1 MSPLIQ
7 VEAQIA
13 EMSSSLMASAAI
25 CGGILHNCRHTGS
38 CLQGSLNQHGPPPA
52 QPVSQHQDASLAN
65 CLSGVNPAEISTSY
79 TFQDFCES

>member
-38 CLQGSLNQHGPPPA
+38 CLQGSLNQHGPSPDQA
-52 QPVSQHQDASLAN
+52 VNRHQDASFTN
-65 CLSGVNPAEISTSY
+65 YSSKVEISNRKGIATV
-79 TFQDFCES
+79 